1 MDLFRLEREERD
13 LILACCSAH
22 TKMKCLYIAYL
33 SIFAI
38 PCPTELPWM
47 RSFAPVCRNMSSIEI
62 NAMPIVGHVN
72 IYNIVEMSG
81 VVELTDG
88 RHGFSCH
95 FLFVVSTSLVELIRE
110 PLSNNLVTFSA
121 QIVQSHTNSSD
132 PVEQPAEIWIDDVVC
147 LSRNI
152 GDRGQNMW
160 IGVASRVREDDEPEQ
175 EQNSRNHV
183 VCSIVLSFD
192 EILSSSVPHRCV
204 GSPNWASY

>member
-1 MDLFRLEREERD
+1 MDLFRLAREERD

-62 NAMPIVGHVN
+62 KAMPIICYVK
-72 IYNIVEMSG
+72 ICNIVEIRG
-81 VVELTDG
+81 IVELTDG

-95 FLFVVSTSLVELIRE
+95 LLFVMSTSLVELIRE

-121 QIVQSHTNSSD
+121 
-132 PVEQPAEIWIDDVVC
+132 
-147 LSRNI
+147 
-152 GDRGQNMW
+152 
-160 IGVASRVREDDEPEQ
+160 
-175 EQNSRNHV
+175 
-183 VCSIVLSFD
+183 
-192 EILSSSVPHRCV
+192 
-204 GSPNWASY
+204 